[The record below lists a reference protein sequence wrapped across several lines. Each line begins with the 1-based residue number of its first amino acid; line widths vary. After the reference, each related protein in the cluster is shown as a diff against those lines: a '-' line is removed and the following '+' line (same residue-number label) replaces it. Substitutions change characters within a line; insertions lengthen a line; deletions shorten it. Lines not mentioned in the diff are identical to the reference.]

1 MTATR
6 MTGRLRHFLSTT
18 LWEIDLATCSSLM
31 RCSIKSLQ
39 FLLLVARNFWRDQC
53 LLKASALAFTSI
65 LSLVPFLA
73 ILFAI
78 LAGFGLQ
85 HQLEPL
91 ILEQLSA
98 GSQEVASRIIRYI
111 DNTSMKSLGFY
122 GLLTLLAA
130 VFMLLDNVEDSFN
143 AIWGV
148 KETRTL
154 RSKLGGYIGVI
165 LSTPVLVFSTISV
178 TTFIESQDFF
188 QWLLQT
194 AHFGEL
200 FLYMLRLFP
209 YLVIWATLT
218 FVYLIIPN
226 TVVRLRP
233 ALTGAVI
240 AGILWQIAQWGY
252 IHFQIGFAR
261 NNAIYGAMAALPIF
275 MLWIYVSWLILLFGV
290 EIVHVQQN
298 IKNLKREIRAGAI
311 SFRVRE
317 LLTLAILQSVATAVT
332 SGRRGVTGEELGDNL
347 DLPERLLHELLDNLV
362 ETGFLRIIPG
372 DPPRYSAAGDLENIL
387 VADVLAAL
395 LDSAGGWQPLSLT
408 EGEFCLAELLAE
420 GDKCRAATLDGISLR
435 QIVELEAL
443 AKRRAAH

>member
-1 MTATR
+1 
-6 MTGRLRHFLSTT
+6 MTGRLRHFFSTA
-18 LWEIDLATCSSLM
+18 LWEIDLTECRILK
-31 RCSIKSLQ
+31 RCSIKQLQ
-39 FLLLVARNFWRDQC
+39 FLLLVFRNFWRDQC
-53 LLKASALAFTSI
+53 LLQASALAFTSI

-91 ILEQLSA
+91 VLEQLSA

-111 DNTSMKSLGFY
+111 DNTSMKSLGLY
-122 GLLTLLAA
+122 GLLTLFVT
-130 VFMLLDNVEDSFN
+130 VFMLLDTVENAFN
-143 AIWGV
+143 TIWGV
-148 KETRTL
+148 TETRKL

-165 LSTPVLVFSTISV
+165 LSTPLLVFSTISV
-178 TTFIESQDFF
+178 TTFIESQDIF
-188 QWLLQT
+188 QWLLST
-194 AHFGEL
+194 AHVGEL
-200 FLYMLRLFP
+200 FLQMLRFFP
-209 YLVIWATLT
+209 YLVIWTTLT

-233 ALTGAVI
+233 ALIGAVI
-240 AGILWQIAQWGY
+240 AGILWQVAQWGY

-298 IKNLKREIRAGAI
+298 IKNIKREIRAGSI

-332 SGRRGVTGEELGDNL
+332 GGKEGLSGADLGDDL
-347 DLPERLLHELLDNLV
+347 DLPERLLEELLRNLV
-362 ETGFLRIIPG
+362 TTGFLKTVSSQ
-372 DPPRYSAAGDLENIL
+372 PPVYTVVGDLQDIM
-387 VADVLAAL
+387 VADVLSAL

-408 EGEFCLAELLAE
+408 EGESCLAELLAE
-420 GDKCRAATLDGISLR
+420 GDECRATTLAGISLL
-435 QIVELEAL
+435 QLVESEAL

>member
-1 MTATR
+1 MAECS
-6 MTGRLRHFLSTT
+6 RLKRSG
-18 LWEIDLATCSSLM
+18 
-31 RCSIKSLQ
+31 IKLLQ
-39 FLLLVARNFWRDQC
+39 FLLLVVRNFWRDQC

-91 ILEQLSA
+91 VLEQLSA

-111 DNTSMKSLGFY
+111 DNTSMRSLGFY

-130 VFMLLDNVEDSFN
+130 VFMLLDTVEDSFN

-154 RSKLGGYIGVI
+154 RNKLGGYIGVI
-165 LSTPVLVFSTISV
+165 LSTPVLVFSTLSV
-178 TTFIESQDFF
+178 TTFIESQEFF
-188 QWLLQT
+188 QWLLRT
-194 AHFGEL
+194 AYVDEL
-200 FLYMLRLFP
+200 FLYMLRFFP

-218 FVYLIIPN
+218 FLYLIIPN
-226 TVVRLRP
+226 TLVRFRP
-233 ALTGAVI
+233 ALTGAVV
-240 AGILWQIAQWGY
+240 AGFLWQIAQWGY

-298 IKNLKREIRAGAI
+298 IKNLKREKRAGSI

-317 LLTLAILQSVATAVT
+317 LLTLAILQSVAAAVT
-332 SGRRGVTGEELGDNL
+332 SGRAGVTGEELGDIL
-347 DLPERLLHELLDNLV
+347 DLPERLLDELLDNLV
-362 ETGFLRIIPG
+362 ATGFVRTIPG
-372 DPPRYSAAGDLENIL
+372 ETPLYTAAGDLQNIL

-395 LDSAGGWQPLSLT
+395 LDSAGDWQPLSLT
-408 EGEFCLAELLAE
+408 EGESCLAELLAK
-420 GDKCRAATLDGISLR
+420 GDECRATTLAGISLL
-435 QIVELEAL
+435 QVVEIEPL
-443 AKRRAAH
+443 AKSRTAH

>member
-1 MTATR
+1 MTV
-6 MTGRLRHFLSTT
+6 RLRHFFSTA
-18 LWEIDLATCSSLM
+18 LWEINTAECSRVKRYSL
-31 RCSIKSLQ
+31 KSLQ
-39 FLLLVARNFWRDQC
+39 FLLLVFRNFWRDQC
-53 LLKASALAFTSI
+53 LLQASALAFTSI

-98 GSQEVASRIIRYI
+98 GSQEVAGRIIRYI

-122 GLLTLLAA
+122 GLLTLFVT
-130 VFMLLDNVEDSFN
+130 VFMLLDNVESSFN
-143 AIWGV
+143 TIWGV

-178 TTFIESQDFF
+178 TTFIESQDAF
-188 QWLLQT
+188 QWLLLT
-194 AHFGEL
+194 AHGGEL
-200 FLYMLRLFP
+200 LLYLLRFFP

-261 NNAIYGAMAALPIF
+261 KNAIYWAMAALPIF
-275 MLWIYVSWLILLFGV
+275 MIWIYVSWLILLFGV
-290 EIVHVQQN
+290 EIVHVKQN
-298 IKNLKREIRAGAI
+298 IKNLKREIRAGSI

-317 LLTLAILQSVATAVT
+317 LLTLAILQTVVTAAVN
-332 SGRRGVTGEELGDNL
+332 GKGGVTEAELGDNL
-347 DLPERLLHELLDNLV
+347 DLPERLLEELLRNLV
-362 ETGFLRIIPG
+362 STGFLKTVPG
-372 DPPRYSAAGDLENIL
+372 ETPVYTAAGNPQDIL
-387 VADVLAAL
+387 VADVLTAL
-395 LDSAGGWQPLSLT
+395 LDSAGGWQPLALT
-408 EGEFCLAELLAE
+408 EGESCLAELLAK
-420 GDKCRAATLDGISLR
+420 GDESRAATLADISLL
-435 QIVELEAL
+435 QVAESAAL
-443 AKRRAAH
+443 AKRRDAH

>member
-1 MTATR
+1 MTATK
-6 MTGRLRHFLSTT
+6 MTVRLRHFFSTA
-18 LWEIDLATCSSLM
+18 LWEINTAECSRVKRYSL
-31 RCSIKSLQ
+31 KSLQ
-39 FLLLVARNFWRDQC
+39 FLLLVVRNFWRDQC
-53 LLKASALAFTSI
+53 LLQASALAFTSI

-91 ILEQLSA
+91 VLEQLSA
-98 GSQEVASRIIRYI
+98 GSQEVAGRIIRYI
-111 DNTSMKSLGFY
+111 DNTSMKSLGVY
-122 GLLTLLAA
+122 GLLTLFVT
-130 VFMLLDNVEDSFN
+130 VFMLLDNVESSFN
-143 AIWGV
+143 TIWGV

-165 LSTPVLVFSTISV
+165 LSTPVLVFSATTV
-178 TTFIESQDFF
+178 TTFIESQDVF
-188 QWLLQT
+188 QWLLLA
-194 AHFGEL
+194 AHGGEL
-200 FLYMLRLFP
+200 LLYLLRFFP
-209 YLVIWATLT
+209 YLLIWVTLT

-298 IKNLKREIRAGAI
+298 IKNLKREIRAGSI

-317 LLTLAILQSVATAVT
+317 LLTLAILQTVATAIT
-332 SGRRGVTGEELGDNL
+332 SGRQGVTGEELGDNL
-347 DLPERLLHELLDNLV
+347 DLPERLLDELLDNLIA
-362 ETGFLRIIPG
+362 TGFLRTIPG
-372 DPPRYSAAGDLENIL
+372 DPPRYTAAGDLQDIM
-387 VADVLAAL
+387 VADVLTAL

-420 GDKCRAATLDGISLR
+420 GDECRAATLAGISLQR
-435 QIVELEAL
+435 IVEIEAL

>member
-1 MTATR
+1 MAECS
-6 MTGRLRHFLSTT
+6 RLKRSG
-18 LWEIDLATCSSLM
+18 
-31 RCSIKSLQ
+31 IKLLQ
-39 FLLLVARNFWRDQC
+39 FLLLVVRNFWRDQC

-91 ILEQLSA
+91 VLEQLSA

-111 DNTSMKSLGFY
+111 DNTSMRSLGFY

-130 VFMLLDNVEDSFN
+130 VFMLLDTVEDSFN

-154 RSKLGGYIGVI
+154 RNKLGGYIGVI
-165 LSTPVLVFSTISV
+165 LSTPVLVFSTLSV
-178 TTFIESQDFF
+178 TTFIESQEFF
-188 QWLLQT
+188 QWLLRT
-194 AHFGEL
+194 AYVDEL
-200 FLYMLRLFP
+200 FLYMLRFFP

-218 FVYLIIPN
+218 FLYLIIPN
-226 TVVRLRP
+226 TLVRFRP
-233 ALTGAVI
+233 ALTGAVV
-240 AGILWQIAQWGY
+240 AGFLWQIAQWGY

-298 IKNLKREIRAGAI
+298 IKNLKREIRAGSI

-317 LLTLAILQSVATAVT
+317 LLTLAILQSVAAAVT
-332 SGRRGVTGEELGDNL
+332 SGRAGVTGEELGDIL
-347 DLPERLLHELLDNLV
+347 DLPERLLDELLDNLV
-362 ETGFLRIIPG
+362 VTGFVRTIPG
-372 DPPRYSAAGDLENIL
+372 ETPLYTAAGDLQNIL

-395 LDSAGGWQPLSLT
+395 LDSAGDWQPLSLT
-408 EGEFCLAELLAE
+408 EGESCLAELLAK
-420 GDKCRAATLDGISLR
+420 GDECRATTLAGISLL
-435 QIVELEAL
+435 QIVEIEPL
-443 AKRRAAH
+443 AKSRTAH

>member
-1 MTATR
+1 MAECS
-6 MTGRLRHFLSTT
+6 RLKRSG
-18 LWEIDLATCSSLM
+18 
-31 RCSIKSLQ
+31 IKLLQ
-39 FLLLVARNFWRDQC
+39 FLLLVVRNFWRDQC

-91 ILEQLSA
+91 VLEQLSA

-111 DNTSMKSLGFY
+111 DNTSMRSLGFY

-130 VFMLLDNVEDSFN
+130 VFMLLDTVEDSFN

-154 RSKLGGYIGVI
+154 RNKLGGYIGVI
-165 LSTPVLVFSTISV
+165 LSTPVLVFSTLSI
-178 TTFIESQDFF
+178 TTFIESQEFF
-188 QWLLQT
+188 QWLLRT
-194 AHFGEL
+194 AYVDEL
-200 FLYMLRLFP
+200 FLYMLRFFP

-218 FVYLIIPN
+218 FLYLIIPN
-226 TVVRLRP
+226 TLVRFRP
-233 ALTGAVI
+233 ALTGAVV
-240 AGILWQIAQWGY
+240 AGFLWQIAQWGY

-298 IKNLKREIRAGAI
+298 IKNLKREIRAGSI

-317 LLTLAILQSVATAVT
+317 LLTLAILQSVAAAVT
-332 SGRRGVTGEELGDNL
+332 SGRAGVTGEELGDIL
-347 DLPERLLHELLDNLV
+347 DLPERLLDELLDNLV
-362 ETGFLRIIPG
+362 VTGFVRTIPG
-372 DPPRYSAAGDLENIL
+372 ETPLYTAAGDLQNIL

-395 LDSAGGWQPLSLT
+395 LDSAGDWQPLSLT
-408 EGEFCLAELLAE
+408 EGESCLAELLAK
-420 GDKCRAATLDGISLR
+420 GDECRATTLAGISLL
-435 QIVELEAL
+435 QVVEIEPL
-443 AKRRAAH
+443 AKSRTAH

>member
-1 MTATR
+1 MAECS
-6 MTGRLRHFLSTT
+6 RLKRSG
-18 LWEIDLATCSSLM
+18 
-31 RCSIKSLQ
+31 IKLLQ
-39 FLLLVARNFWRDQC
+39 FLLLVVRNFWRDQC

-91 ILEQLSA
+91 VLEQLSA

-111 DNTSMKSLGFY
+111 DNTSMRSLGFY

-130 VFMLLDNVEDSFN
+130 VFMLLDTVEDSFN

-154 RSKLGGYIGVI
+154 RNKLGGYIGVI
-165 LSTPVLVFSTISV
+165 LSTPVLVFSTLSV
-178 TTFIESQDFF
+178 TTFIESQEFF
-188 QWLLQT
+188 QWLLRT
-194 AHFGEL
+194 AYVDEL
-200 FLYMLRLFP
+200 FLYMLRFFP

-218 FVYLIIPN
+218 FLYLIIPN
-226 TVVRLRP
+226 TLVRFRP
-233 ALTGAVI
+233 ALTGAVV
-240 AGILWQIAQWGY
+240 AGFLWQIAQWGY

-298 IKNLKREIRAGAI
+298 IKNLKREIRAGSI

-317 LLTLAILQSVATAVT
+317 LLTLAILQSVAAAVT
-332 SGRRGVTGEELGDNL
+332 SGRAGVTGEELGDIL
-347 DLPERLLHELLDNLV
+347 DLPERLLDELLDNLV
-362 ETGFLRIIPG
+362 VTGFVRTIPG
-372 DPPRYSAAGDLENIL
+372 ETPLYTAAGDLQNIL

-395 LDSAGGWQPLSLT
+395 LDSAGDWQPLSLT
-408 EGEFCLAELLAE
+408 EGESCLAELLAK
-420 GDKCRAATLDGISLR
+420 GDECRATTLAGISLL
-435 QIVELEAL
+435 QVVEIEPL
-443 AKRRAAH
+443 AKSRTAH